1 MSLSGSWP
9 SMSRRGLNLAAFWT
23 FKLNI
28 GGRMIGGG
36 IERGRFAAASYF
48 YGQVFLSA
56 FDGGNQTSKMD
67 QNSLTYN
74 LRDSSGNRCTRNNEQ
89 GNG

>member
-1 MSLSGSWP
+1 
-9 SMSRRGLNLAAFWT
+9 MSRSGLGLAAFWT

-74 LRDSSGNRCTRNNEQ
+74 SRDSSGNRRTRNNEQ
-89 GNG
+89 GNS